1 MFERPHHQRIAQ
13 VLLTLD
19 GSLLLKH
26 NCLFGGGTA
35 IALRYGEYRE
45 SVDIDL
51 LVSDIDSYRQLRLLS
66 TDTKGVMAL
75 FRKNSGSVSQI
86 REVRADQYGIRT
98 MLLVANKQIKFEI
111 ILEGRVKLQQP
122 GEDDQIC
129 GIATLSR
136 LDMVTSKLLAN
147 SDRWADEGVFNRDL
161 IDLAMIQPSKTLLR
175 AAITKAE
182 QPYGNAIIKDIDKAA
197 EKLRQQDHWLERCM
211 VALDITVPKAL
222 LWEKIRTLKRI
233 MPSSQ

>member
-19 GSLLLKH
+19 GSLLMQH

-45 SVDIDL
+45 SVDMDF
-51 LVSDIDSYRQLRLLS
+51 LVSNIDSYRQLRLLT
-66 TDTKGVMAL
+66 TDLHGIMAL
-75 FRKNSGSVSQI
+75 FQKNSGSVSQI

-98 MLLVANKQIKFEI
+98 MLSVANQQIKFEI

-122 GEDDQIC
+122 GENDQIC
-129 GIATLSR
+129 GVATLSP

-161 IDLAMIQPSKTLLR
+161 IDLAMMQPSKTLLR

-182 QPYGNAIIKDIDKAA
+182 QSYGKAIVEDIDKAV
-197 EKLRQQDHWLERCM
+197 EKLRLRGNWLERCM
-211 VALDITVPKAL
+211 LALDITIPKAV
-222 LWEKIRTLKRI
+222 LWQKIRTLKRI
-233 MPSSQ
+233 IKT